1 MATKNRRNVEVASQL
16 AKLEVQTVLLDLLL
30 LLRRASER
38 LPLELEMER
47 VTSLELALLPVLLR
61 RRLRNRSEVDRNG
74 KEGEGSACLFLVDR
88 LFLRYLVL

>member
-38 LPLELEMER
+38 LPLGLEMER

-88 LFLRYLVL
+88 LFYVT

>member
-61 RRLRNRSEVDRNG
+61 RRLRNRSEVDRMG
-74 KEGEGSACLFLVDR
+74 RKEGGSACLFLVDR
-88 LFLRYLVL
+88 LFYVT